1 MFYGETRIVSRTIRS
16 DNIIIIARAE
26 LSAAVYGRIVRVYYT
41 GVTIRTERVYR
52 NDE

>member
-16 DNIIIIARAE
+16 DNIIIARAE